1 MISGLA
7 SVKGAA
13 KGGKHRARAAKPR
26 HAAMIEEYEREA
38 RGRAYT
44 PTILMEQIGK
54 RHGLGRSQS
63 IKVLRE
69 TEQNIRNGGKS
80 DK

>member
-1 MISGLA
+1 
-7 SVKGAA
+7 
-13 KGGKHRARAAKPR
+13 
-26 HAAMIEEYEREA
+26 MIEEYEREA

>member
-1 MISGLA
+1 
-7 SVKGAA
+7 
-13 KGGKHRARAAKPR
+13 
-26 HAAMIEEYEREA
+26 MIEEYEREA

-44 PTILMEQIGK
+44 PTILMEQIG
-54 RHGLGRSQS
+54 RRYGLGRSQS

-69 TEQNIRNGGKS
+69 TEQKIRNRGRS